1 MKKLIKNIFF
11 LGTSFLTMT
20 LRHQGI
26 HFQHSKYDVPRN
38 SEGVE
43 HEKRDPI
50 NMLWK
55 DVEYTS

>member
-50 NMLWK
+50 NML
-55 DVEYTS
+55 